1 MRVDRLASDGL
12 VGVGQGAEL
21 VVVILEDVRVDGAQG
36 DALRARVRGQVTEVV
51 DHIPGDVQGHPRGD
65 PGEVVNLCRV
75 VDLFVGVARGAGAR
89 EDLEAGPG
97 VAERPARQLDG
108 LLAQQGVGA
117 FGQVGQVD
125 GHDVSF
131 DVWGVD

>member
-1 MRVDRLASDGL
+1 M
-12 VGVGQGAEL
+12 
-21 VVVILEDVRVDGAQG
+21 
-36 DALRARVRGQVTEVV
+36 RGQVTEVF
-51 DHIPGDVQGHPRGD
+51 DHVPGDVQGHPRGD
-65 PGEVVNLCRV
+65 AGESMDLRRV

-97 VAERPARQLDG
+97 VAEGPARQLDG
-108 LLAQQGVGA
+108 LLAQQGAGA

-131 DVWGVD
+131 DVWGMD